1 MPTAAEYL
9 RPDVIAQVQNLEL
22 RARFIVQGFLTG
34 LNASPYHGF
43 SAEFSEHRKYELGD
57 DLRTIDW
64 NVYAKTDRYYV
75 KKFQAETNLDCYLL
89 VDASRSM
96 DYGSEGFMTKF
107 DYAIC
112 IAAALGYLSLSQ
124 QDSVGLVTFDEK
136 LRAFLPPRSK
146 RTHLFAILAQLANTK
161 PRGETSLAGCLHEV
175 ANRVRKRGLI
185 ILLSD
190 LLADPEPVIDA
201 LHHIRFRGHD
211 LIVFQVLDVAEATF
225 PFTGQVR
232 FEDAET
238 GERLDTT
245 PQSIQAAYLDALA
258 RFVGRFRSECLSMQ
272 ADFNTVN
279 TSMTFDKA
287 LLEWLVQRQGRF

>member
-1 MPTAAEYL
+1 MATAAEYL
-9 RPDVIAQVQNLEL
+9 RPDVISQVQNLEL
-22 RARFIVQGFLTG
+22 RARFIVQGFMSG
-34 LNASPYHGF
+34 LNKSPYHGF

-64 NVYAKTDRYYV
+64 NVYAKTDRYYI
-75 KKFQAETNLDCYLL
+75 KKFEAETSLDCYLCI
-89 VDASRSM
+89 DASQSM
-96 DYGSEGFMTKF
+96 DYGSAGFMTKF

-124 QDSVGLVTFDEK
+124 QDSVGLVVFDEK
-136 LRAFLPPRSK
+136 LRAFLPPKSK
-146 RTHLFAILAQLANTK
+146 RSHLFTILAQLANTK
-161 PRGETSLAGCLHEV
+161 PTGQTRLAACLHEI

-190 LLADPEPVIDA
+190 LLAEPEPVIEA
-201 LHHIRFRGHD
+201 LHHLRFRGHD

-225 PFTGQVR
+225 PFEGQVR

-238 GERLDTT
+238 AERLTT
-245 PQSIQAAYLDALA
+245 DPRSIQASYLEALGNFIA
-258 RFVGRFRSECLSMQ
+258 SYRRECVLMR
-272 ADFNTVN
+272 ADFNTVD

-287 LLEWLVQRQGRF
+287 LMEFLVQRQGRF